1 MRWLLRKRYS
11 AFQALH
17 ASLKEQYP
25 DVVEPFRFPHKSMF
39 NTFSNYTKERRRQGF
54 DDFLKILVTLEPFP
68 VEVAKF
74 LELDDHVWPQ
84 AANLPKSAGSDA
96 TDDEQEGTVTS
107 TSAADLPEASQ
118 SGSAAASLQSKLSGY
133 VQLVIDMFLTIS
145 TKCI

>member
-1 MRWLLRKRYS
+1 MWIYSLTCRFVYFICS

-84 AANLPKSAGSDA
+84 AASIPKSAADA
-96 TDDEQEGTVTS
+96 VNDDDDGEDAPTGG
-107 TSAADLPEASQ
+107 D
-118 SGSAAASLQSKLSGY
+118 SAAAVASEVGRSAVPGAQFGKLTG
-133 VQLVIDMFLTIS
+133 
-145 TKCI
+145 